1 MRKVVLLAGMLGFSA
16 FAAFAQTSPVVFN
29 ARGLVV
35 ISDADMAASAF
46 ADGKLLR
53 DNAAKDKLTSV
64 KFPMVRGAS
73 SGSVLVS
80 NSVLTHSNSM
90 AIPAAGGLAFVLESR
105 LRPEDDVKEYK
116 DVQAEFPEGQK
127 LFVIDIVNLSNPKVK
142 FGFNV
147 GKNPTSVDINKNE
160 LLVTTEEP
168 GKELVFLEIDQD
180 GKPTR
185 FVQLPSG
192 LDSTEVV
199 TNVAFHPSGD
209 FAAVT
214 LGKSKSL
221 ALYKIIREGGKLKNI
236 EQVGTPL
243 KAGDEPTFGKFSK
256 DGKYYFVLDSK
267 GAPGKADAES
277 ELLVVEFSQT
287 GGEHK
292 LVGQTPVGLNA
303 SAFTVSPDGLVAV
316 VGAGKSIEAFT
327 NGDAASTIT
336 LLNVGADGVATKVA
350 DYPFDGIYANSIAF
364 DKDGSNLAVS
374 VFEYLEY
381 GDRKGGVEFWTVEK
395 GGTPA
400 LKKQPGKISVERGS
414 HTLRVIE

>member
-1 MRKVVLLAGMLGFSA
+1 MRKVVLFAGLLGFSA
-16 FAAFAQTSPVVFN
+16 FAAYAQTTPVVFN

-46 ADGKLLR
+46 NDGKLLR
-53 DNAAKDKLTSV
+53 DNTAKDKLTSV
-64 KFPMVRGAS
+64 KFPLERGAS

-90 AIPAAGGLAFVLESR
+90 AVPATGGLAFVLESR

-116 DVQAEFPEGQK
+116 DVKAEFPDGQK

-147 GKNPTSVDINKNE
+147 GKNPTSVDVNKNE
-160 LLVTTEEP
+160 LLVTTQEA
-168 GKELVFLEIDQD
+168 GKEMVFLEVDQD

-185 FVQLPSG
+185 MVQLPSG

-199 TNVAFHPSGD
+199 TNVSFHPSGD

-221 ALYKIIREGGKLKNI
+221 VLYKILREGGKLKNI
-236 EQVGTPL
+236 EQVGEPV
-243 KAGDEPTFGKFSK
+243 KVGDEPTFGKFSK
-256 DGKYYFVLDSK
+256 DGKFYFVLDSK
-267 GAPGKADAES
+267 GTPGKATAES
-277 ELLVVEFSQT
+277 ELLAIEFSQT

-292 LVGQTPVGLNA
+292 LLGQTPVGENA
-303 SAFTVSPDGLVAV
+303 SAFAISPDGLVAV
-316 VGAGKSIEAFT
+316 VGAAKSIDAFT
-327 NGDAASTIT
+327 SGEAKSNIT
-336 LLNVGADGVATKVA
+336 LLNVGADGIATKVA
-350 DYPFDGIYANSIAF
+350 DYPIDGIYANSLAF

-381 GDRKGGVEFWTVEK
+381 GDRKGGVEFWSVTK
-395 GGTPA
+395 GGSPA
-400 LKKQPGKISVERGS
+400 LSKQAGKISVERGS
-414 HTLRVIE
+414 HTIRVIE